1 MTRRSAASATPLN
14 KVDRWA
20 ESSGATSSV
29 ADRKGHSGGFT
40 IRELARDHNVTLRA
54 LRFYESRGLLT
65 PARSGAT
72 RLYSV
77 REKAR
82 LALILKGKQLGFT
95 LLEIG
100 AMLAVEDKGRP
111 DTGNAGSVGGLA
123 LSRGQ
128 VAEQLN
134 LLRSQRNEIDGA
146 IVELESILS
155 GLGRD

>member
-14 KVDRWA
+14 KFDRWA

-72 RLYSV
+72 RIYSV

-111 DTGNAGSVGGLA
+111 DTGNAASVGGLA

-128 VAEQLN
+128 VVEQLN

-146 IVELESILS
+146 IVELESTLS
-155 GLGRD
+155 RLGRD